1 MREHEHRGGKGR
13 SVGDARVNRD
23 FKVERHCFLFFILLK
38 RMNHRFNSS
47 DPKAKQYYGIVV
59 PSDCPRF
66 HQDDDDMQQK
76 QYESELRRNIWR
88 VSSSSWN
95 QLNIAIFVA
104 YSLSVAS
111 VAVPITLASVIAT
124 DVTASQHNADES
136 EASFA
141 SKMTSSAVLGTSLGK
156 FINGGLGDVFGARR
170 TLVVYS
176 ILGGLSLLLL
186 SISYRPEN
194 ILFAGALIEFFQSV
208 QWPCLTIM
216 LTSHYGTHLN
226 ANTRKG
232 GREEPVALQNCNS
245 TTKYETAINIVA
257 LSSRFGAIISIPFCS
272 MLLRKTNLSW
282 RKLCRGG
289 SFVSLA
295 STLIYWIYTRD
306 SPSKLHDPI
315 NPPPSLSG
323 GISQR
328 RKSIHSVGFFLLSS
342 LHVVNSTILP
352 SLRTILSSGTFWTVS
367 LAHTGGSIVRSS
379 ERLLGTFFE
388 NTSDGTVS
396 KLESGEYPVVMAFG
410 LITGLMIWGTQFS
423 HLVVADAPQQS
434 YARVYMIQW
443 LYALAVGMC
452 LVISLLAMPIIR
464 DVLNPTFAWG
474 LKVLSCFILAAS
486 LAVQYYHIPPMV
498 ASSFYTNENHRGPV
512 GLYVSYTDGVAC
524 AISSFLIR
532 TLGRIVQNGNP
543 KGYGWAFCWGDIA
556 IVIAATG
563 GMMVHYLR
571 SCLTSKAKTVHFNI
585 RNHVPQIYSP
595 RLSHTGGAVRAKLS
609 QWNNTLSS
617 SATSN
622 KIEPQAVVMST
633 HDLMLFESDSDE
645 DDDNVLNPLDDASTM
660 GLGALNASFVEM
672 IPTTSMKPTEQQD
685 SQWKHRVLEML
696 NLDQNTKCV
705 DCGNLLPRWASII
718 IPMNPS
724 LQHMMGCF
732 CCEDCVSFHRR
743 LGVHIVFVR
752 SVDHDIWKE
761 REVEAIE
768 RGGNCKVNSIYEAL
782 LEDAEFK
789 KEQIRM
795 DPSLREDFIVDKYQR
810 RRWRLEEGNGSVLLD
825 LSSFS
830 DTRKPALLYTTTF
843 T

>member
-1 MREHEHRGGKGR
+1 
-13 SVGDARVNRD
+13 
-23 FKVERHCFLFFILLK
+23 
-38 RMNHRFNSS
+38 
-47 DPKAKQYYGIVV
+47 
-59 PSDCPRF
+59 
-66 HQDDDDMQQK
+66 
-76 QYESELRRNIWR
+76 
-88 VSSSSWN
+88 
-95 QLNIAIFVA
+95 
-104 YSLSVAS
+104 
-111 VAVPITLASVIAT
+111 
-124 DVTASQHNADES
+124 
-136 EASFA
+136 
-141 SKMTSSAVLGTSLGK
+141 
-156 FINGGLGDVFGARR
+156 
-170 TLVVYS
+170 
-176 ILGGLSLLLL
+176 
-186 SISYRPEN
+186 
-194 ILFAGALIEFFQSV
+194 
-208 QWPCLTIM
+208 
-216 LTSHYGTHLN
+216 
-226 ANTRKG
+226 
-232 GREEPVALQNCNS
+232 
-245 TTKYETAINIVA
+245 
-257 LSSRFGAIISIPFCS
+257 
-272 MLLRKTNLSW
+272 
-282 RKLCRGG
+282 
-289 SFVSLA
+289 
-295 STLIYWIYTRD
+295 
-306 SPSKLHDPI
+306 
-315 NPPPSLSG
+315 
-323 GISQR
+323 
-328 RKSIHSVGFFLLSS
+328 
-342 LHVVNSTILP
+342 
-352 SLRTILSSGTFWTVS
+352 
-367 LAHTGGSIVRSS
+367 
-379 ERLLGTFFE
+379 
-388 NTSDGTVS
+388 
-396 KLESGEYPVVMAFG
+396 MAFG

-423 HLVVADAPQQS
+423 HLVADDAPQQS

-452 LVISLLAMPIIR
+452 LLLSLLAMPIIR
-464 DVLNPTFAWG
+464 DLLNPTFAWG

-498 ASSFYTNENHRGPV
+498 ASSFYTNESHKGPV

-556 IVIAATG
+556 IVIFATG
-563 GMMVHYLR
+563 AMMVHYLR

-595 RLSHTGGAVRAKLS
+595 RLAPAGAVRAKLS

-645 DDDNVLNPLDDASTM
+645 DDDNVLNPLDDASGM
-660 GLGALNASFVEM
+660 GLGFLNASFVEM
-672 IPTTSMKPTEQQD
+672 IPTSMKPTEQQD

-718 IPMNPS
+718 IPMNPP

-782 LEDAEFK
+782 LEDAELK

-795 DPSLREDFIVDKYQR
+795 DPNLREDFIVDKYQR
-810 RRWRLEEGNGSVLLD
+810 GRWRLEEGNGSVLLD

-830 DTRKPALLYTTTF
+830 DTRKSTLLYPTAF